1 MSDIIIETLDAAYPV
16 AGVDNDTQ
24 GFRDNFQILK
34 DALRTAK
41 AEIQALEDSAA
52 RLDVENNFNGTT
64 LVDSNMK
71 MTTNEYYPAGT
82 AVNGSFN
89 ISFLNGHYQS
99 LTLNIGAVSSFTINF
114 QDWPDAD
121 RLATSASK
129 ITLLLSGVDRPDDP
143 EAAASDPASVLFT
156 SDTGGELKY
165 SPNFP
170 ANFTIDDDS
179 NPVWIEFVR
188 IANVVYVNYIG
199 KFSPA
204 A

>member
-34 DALRTAK
+34 DAIRTAK

-52 RLDVENNFNGTT
+52 RLDIENNFNGTT
-64 LVDSNMK
+64 LVDANNK
-71 MTTNEYYPAGT
+71 MATDEFYAAGT
-82 AVNGSFN
+82 AVNSSFN

-99 LTLNIGAVSSFTINF
+99 LTVNNSALSEFTINL
-114 QDWPDAD
+114 QDWPDSD
-121 RLATSASK
+121 RLAQSAAK
-129 ITLLLSGVDRPDDP
+129 ITLLISGADA
-143 EAAASDPASVLFT
+143 EADPATIIFT
-156 SDTGGELKY
+156 SATGGALKY

-170 ANFTIDDDS
+170 ATLTISSTD
-179 NPVWIEFVR
+179 PVWIEFVR
-188 IANVVYVNYIG
+188 IADVVYCNYVGI
-199 KFSPA
+199 FESA

>member
-1 MSDIIIETLDAAYPV
+1 MSNIIIETLDSEYPV

-34 DALRTAK
+34 DAIRTAK
-41 AEIQALEDSAA
+41 AEIQVLEDSAA
-52 RLDVENNFNGTT
+52 RLDVENNFNGTNLT
-64 LVDSNMK
+64 DANLK
-71 MTTNEYYPAGT
+71 MTTDEFYPAGT

-114 QDWPDAD
+114 QDWPDSD
-121 RLATSASK
+121 RLVSSAAK
-129 ITLLLSGVDRPDDP
+129 VTLLISGVDRPEGG
-143 EAAASDPASVLFT
+143 EAGSDPAAVAFT

-179 NPVWIEFVR
+179 NPVWIEFIR
-188 IANVVYVNYIG
+188 IADVVYANYIG
-199 KFSPA
+199 KFTPA
-204 A
+204 V

>member
-64 LVDSNMK
+64 LVDANMK
-71 MTTNEYYPAGT
+71 MKTEEYYPAGT

-114 QDWPDAD
+114 QDWPDQE
-121 RLATSASK
+121 RLAISSSK
-129 ITLLLSGVDRPDDP
+129 ITLLLSGVDRPDGDAP
-143 EAAASDPASVLFT
+143 AADPATVAFT

-170 ANFTIDDDS
+170 AELTIDDDS

-188 IANVVYVNYIG
+188 IADVVYANYIG
-199 KFSPA
+199 KFEPRA
-204 A
+204 

>member
-1 MSDIIIETLDAAYPV
+1 MSDIIIETLDSAYPV

-71 MTTNEYYPAGT
+71 MTTEAYYPAGT
-82 AVNGSFN
+82 AVNGNFN

-114 QDWPDAD
+114 QDWPDSE
-121 RLATSASK
+121 RLATSTSK
-129 ITLLLSGVDRPDDP
+129 ITLLLSGVDRPEGE
-143 EAAASDPASVLFT
+143 EAGSDPASVLFT

-170 ANFTIDDDS
+170 ADFTIDENS
-179 NPVWIEFVR
+179 NPVWIEFIR
-188 IANVVYVNYIG
+188 IADVVYANYIG
-199 KFSPA
+199 IFEPA